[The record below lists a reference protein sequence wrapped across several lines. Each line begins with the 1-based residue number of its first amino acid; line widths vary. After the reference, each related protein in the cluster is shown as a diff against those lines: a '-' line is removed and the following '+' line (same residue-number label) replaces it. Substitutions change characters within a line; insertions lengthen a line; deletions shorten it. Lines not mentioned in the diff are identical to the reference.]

1 MTQKSPTDLTQML
14 NQLSEGKT
22 QVVDDILPLIYD
34 ELRSLAGNYLRRE
47 RSDHTLQPT
56 ALVHEAYLKLIDQT
70 QVKWQN
76 RAHFFGIAANIMRR
90 ILVDHARKHTADK
103 RGGAAEKLPLE
114 EEILIVSEGKS
125 AELLALD
132 EALENLAKVDEMKS
146 KIVELRYFGG
156 LSVEETAEVLRS
168 QRNHRQTPLAN
179 GKGLAIWSVG
189 TGINTRDV

>member
-1 MTQKSPTDLTQML
+1 MSHTSTHELTQML
-14 NQLSEGKT
+14 IQLSEGKS

-70 QVKWQN
+70 QVRWQN

-132 EALENLAKVDEMKS
+132 EALKNLAKIDEMKS

-156 LSVEETAEVLRS
+156 LSVEETAEVLGVSEITVKRHWRMAKAWLYGQLS
-168 QRNHRQTPLAN
+168 NEQ
-179 GKGLAIWSVG
+179 
-189 TGINTRDV
+189 

>member
-1 MTQKSPTDLTQML
+1 MSNTSTQELTQML
-14 NQLSEGKT
+14 IQLSEGKS
-22 QVVDDILPLIYD
+22 QVVDEILPLIYD
-34 ELRSLAGNYLRRE
+34 ELRSLASNYLRRE

-56 ALVHEAYLKLIDQT
+56 ALVHEAYIKLIDQT

-90 ILVDHARKHTADK
+90 ILVDHARKHGANK
-103 RGGAAEKLPLE
+103 RGGDAEKMPLE

-132 EALENLAKVDEMKS
+132 EALENLAKVDPQKS

-156 LSVEETAEVLRS
+156 LSVEETAEVL
-168 QRNHRQTPLAN
+168 
-179 GKGLAIWSVG
+179 
-189 TGINTRDV
+189 GISEITVKRHWRMAKAWLYGQLSSENMNA

>member
-1 MTQKSPTDLTQML
+1 MSQTTSSQDLTQML
-14 NQLSEGKT
+14 IQLSEGKS
-22 QVVDDILPLIYD
+22 QVVDDILPFTYD
-34 ELRSLAGNYLRRE
+34 ELRSLASNYLRRE

-90 ILVDHARKHTADK
+90 ILVDHARKHGADK
-103 RGGAAEKLPLE
+103 RGGDAEKLPLE

-132 EALENLAKVDEMKS
+132 EALENLARIDPQKS

-156 LSVEETAEVLRS
+156 LSVEETAEVLGVSEITVKRHWRMAKAWLYGQLS
-168 QRNHRQTPLAN
+168 SESAEM
-179 GKGLAIWSVG
+179 
-189 TGINTRDV
+189 

>member
-1 MTQKSPTDLTQML
+1 MSQTSTQDLTQML
-14 NQLSEGKT
+14 IQLSEGKS

-34 ELRSLAGNYLRRE
+34 ELRSLASNYLRRE

-56 ALVHEAYLKLIDQT
+56 ALVHEAYIKLIDQT

-90 ILVDHARKHTADK
+90 ILVDYARKHHADK
-103 RGGAAEKLPLE
+103 RGGDAEKLPLE

-132 EALENLAKVDEMKS
+132 EALENLARIDPQKS

-156 LSVEETAEVLRS
+156 LSVEETAEVLGVSEITVKRHWRMAKAWLYG
-168 QRNHRQTPLAN
+168 QLAN
-179 GKGLAIWSVG
+179 DDS
-189 TGINTRDV
+189 NN